1 MMATANSD
9 GHPSVEFQATGE
21 DFAAA
26 YRLHF
31 VPIRSHALI
40 FALIVSALCAT
51 MFGLLSYENAPLW
64 RRLLV
69 PAGLALTGVLTGFVA
84 WALFAPWYGHRTFSR
99 QPLAQVSTRI
109 TLRPEGLRF
118 RSSRGD
124 STLLW
129 KDFIFWRANVKTTL
143 LYLSPSLFLHIP
155 ARLGS
160 LGFAADGLRA
170 ALTRE
175 IGAQRR

>member
-1 MMATANSD
+1 METADND
-9 GHPSVEFQATGE
+9 GHPSVEFQASKD

-31 VPIRSHALI
+31 VPIRLATLI
-40 FALIVSALCAT
+40 VALIVLALCAA
-51 MFGLLSYENAPLW
+51 MFALLRHDNAPL
-64 RRLLV
+64 RIQLLV
-69 PAGLALTGVLTGFVA
+69 PACMALAGVLSGLIA
-84 WALFAPWYGHRTFSR
+84 WALFAPWFGRRTFSR
-99 QPLAQVSTRI
+99 QPLAHVPTRI

-118 RSSRGD
+118 QSSRGD

-129 KDFIFWRANVKTTL
+129 KDFTSWRANSKTTL

-155 ARLGS
+155 TRLTS
-160 LGFAADGLRA
+160 PGFAADGLRA